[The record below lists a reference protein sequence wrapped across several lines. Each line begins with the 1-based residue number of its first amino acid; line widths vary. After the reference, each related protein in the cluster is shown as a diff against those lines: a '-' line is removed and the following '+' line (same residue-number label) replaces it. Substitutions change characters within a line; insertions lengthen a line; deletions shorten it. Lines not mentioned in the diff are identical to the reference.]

1 MAESEESYDRLKE
14 FAFNPRGRR
23 VYEKAEFLIESVDK
37 DALEYDSMWI
47 DSINMILKRER
58 WESIRNVQ

>member
-1 MAESEESYDRLKE
+1 MIDLRNLPLIPEGEEFTK
-14 FAFNPRGRR
+14 
-23 VYEKAEFLIESVDK
+23 KAEFLIESVDK